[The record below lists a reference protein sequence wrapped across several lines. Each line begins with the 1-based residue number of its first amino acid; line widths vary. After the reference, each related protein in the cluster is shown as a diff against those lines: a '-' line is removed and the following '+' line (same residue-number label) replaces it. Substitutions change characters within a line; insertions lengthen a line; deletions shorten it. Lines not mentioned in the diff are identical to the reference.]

1 MWLLHYRYLVGDRRG
16 FNIPLVGFKP
26 NPVIVFGDSQSG
38 DAIQELVKGGELY
51 WIHLFGEFRI
61 DVEAIRDDP
70 RGHRRRGGRTGGHQK
85 PA

>member
-1 MWLLHYRYLVGDRRG
+1 MGDRRG

-26 NPVIVFGDSQSG
+26 DPVIVCGDPQSS
-38 DAIQELVKGGELY
+38 DAIQELIKGGALP

-70 RGHRRRGGRTGGHQK
+70 RGHRRRSS
-85 PA
+85 